1 MKGYVSSIETLGLVD
16 GPGVRVVIFLSGCP
30 LRCLFCHN
38 PETWKKQD
46 GKEMTSEEV
55 FQKIQRYQ
63 NYFGKEG
70 GVTFSGG
77 EPLLQ
82 EDFVLEIAKMCKNNN
97 ISTCLDT
104 SGVGSY
110 QKILPYIDLVLLDV
124 KALEEKKY
132 KEMTNHAIKDFLNF
146 IDACERNK
154 KRVWIR
160 QVIVPSYN
168 DQEKYIR
175 ELKDFLKKY
184 TVIERI
190 DLLPYHLLG
199 VEKYQKL
206 NLPYPLKNIP
216 AMDPNKLEHLK
227 NLLKT

>member
-16 GPGVRVVIFLSGCP
+16 GPGIRTVLFLSGCP
-30 LRCLFCHN
+30 LRCVFCHN
-38 PETWKKQD
+38 PETWKKKD
-46 GKEMTSEEV
+46 GIEMTPEEA
-55 FQKIQRYQ
+55 FQKIKRYK

-82 EDFVLEIAKMCKNNN
+82 EDFVLEIAKMCKNDG

-110 QKILPYIDLVLLDV
+110 EKVLPYIDLILLDI
-124 KALEEKKY
+124 KAIEESEYKKI
-132 KEMTNHAIKDFLNF
+132 TNHSMEDFLHF
-146 IDACERNK
+146 IDTCEKQK

-160 QVIVPSYN
+160 QVIVPGIN
-168 DQEKYIR
+168 DQEKYIQKVK
-175 ELKDFLKKY
+175 EFLKKY
-184 TVIERI
+184 SIIERV

-199 VEKYQKL
+199 ISKYQKL
-206 NLPYPLKNIP
+206 HLPYPLKGTP
-216 AMDPNKLEHLK
+216 AMDKKRIEELK
-227 NLLKT
+227 KWL

>member
-1 MKGYVSSIETLGLVD
+1 MKGYISSIETLGLVD

-46 GKEMTSEEV
+46 GKEMSTEEV
-55 FQKIQRYQ
+55 FQKIMRYR

-82 EDFVLEIAKMCKNNN
+82 EDFIVEIAKMCKKNN

-110 QKILPYIDLVLLDV
+110 QKVFPYIDLILLDV
-124 KALEEKKY
+124 KALEEEKY
-132 KEMTNHAIKDFLNF
+132 KEMTNHSIKDFLKFLN
-146 IDACERNK
+146 DCERNK

-160 QVIVPSYN
+160 QVIVPGIN
-168 DQEKYIR
+168 DQEQYILD
-175 ELKDFLKKY
+175 LKTFLKKY

-199 VEKYQKL
+199 IEKYQKL
-206 NLPYPLKNIP
+206 NLSYPLKNTP
-216 AMDPNKLEHLK
+216 AMNFEKLEHLK
-227 NLLKT
+227 SLL